1 MRSGFL
7 HWFEIFQR
15 WLLYLSIY
23 LSIPVSFDPGSL
35 EVRTIHLRTEWIYEW
50 NAFGRR
56 GKKNKDRES
65 VPYGEKVSRVQL
77 TPGENRYRE
86 SRKRVRAVRRKI
98 GEALPPNREERGSP
112 RLIAFSPSAR
122 GRDTRR
128 GSRTMGN
135 K

>member
-23 LSIPVSFDPGSL
+23 LSIPVSFDPGSF

-56 GKKNKDRES
+56 GKKKE
-65 VPYGEKVSRVQL
+65 
-77 TPGENRYRE
+77 
-86 SRKRVRAVRRKI
+86 RKI
-98 GEALPPNREERGSP
+98 ENP
-112 RLIAFSPSAR
+112 FSSMEKR
-122 GRDTRR
+122 YLGF
-128 GSRTMGN
+128 N
-135 K
+135 